1 MDKLKS
7 LIPIM
12 ENKKVVK
19 EAMDDLEAPLPSQL
33 TRFLQKTISII
44 KGYNLSRKKEALVMA
59 KVIDAMGIDKSDL
72 NQIMSRVRK
81 AGVLNKENKEQLEE
95 YDKTYFASPEF
106 TEKIIDDAV
115 KEAKKKLKKFGEK
128 GFLSKSEYGQVVT
141 KLYNVGF
148 TVNGDGEKGLR
159 KKFENKEGSIN
170 EGSVASYF
178 TQWDSPTKSAAK
190 KVDDALGKLI
200 KDKKELSKLADL
212 ITDLADEYAQE
223 RIDAYQ
229 QDMIDRY

>member
-1 MDKLKS
+1 MKNLKD
-7 LIPIM
+7 LIPGQKI
-12 ENKKVVK
+12 N
-19 EAMDDLEAPLPSQL
+19 EAKIAESIDDLEAPLPSQL

-44 KGYNLSRKKEALVMA
+44 KGYNLSRKKETLVMA
-59 KVIDAMGIDKSDL
+59 KVIDAMGIDKSEL
-72 NQIMSRVRK
+72 NSILSKVRK
-81 AGVLNKENKEQLEE
+81 SGVLNKEGN
-95 YDKTYFASPEF
+95 
-106 TEKIIDDAV
+106 
-115 KEAKKKLKKFGEK
+115 
-128 GFLSKSEYGQVVT
+128 
-141 KLYNVGF
+141 
-148 TVNGDGEKGLR
+148 
-159 KKFENKEGSIN
+159 IN

-229 QDMIDRY
+229 QDMIDR

>member
-7 LIPIM
+7 LLPKK

-59 KVIDAMGIDKSDL
+59 KVIDAMGIDKSEL

-81 AGVLNKENKEQLEE
+81 AGVLNKEGN
-95 YDKTYFASPEF
+95 
-106 TEKIIDDAV
+106 
-115 KEAKKKLKKFGEK
+115 
-128 GFLSKSEYGQVVT
+128 
-141 KLYNVGF
+141 
-148 TVNGDGEKGLR
+148 
-159 KKFENKEGSIN
+159 IN
-170 EGSVASYF
+170 EGNVSSYF

-190 KVDDALGKLI
+190 KIDDALEKLI

>member
-7 LIPIM
+7 LLPIK

-19 EAMDDLEAPLPSQL
+19 EGMDDLEAPLPSQL

-81 AGVLNKENKEQLEE
+81 AGVLNKEGN
-95 YDKTYFASPEF
+95 
-106 TEKIIDDAV
+106 
-115 KEAKKKLKKFGEK
+115 
-128 GFLSKSEYGQVVT
+128 
-141 KLYNVGF
+141 
-148 TVNGDGEKGLR
+148 
-159 KKFENKEGSIN
+159 IN